1 MFETVGTH
9 EDGDNPLKLLRG
21 ELTST
26 TTLLARRVPK
36 TPIHRIREFVPLRE
50 VDIGLL
56 EDKVG
61 VLLKPLAHV
70 SRIFVSWWRGW
81 LLTRRPTPLMRV
93 RAYMVFC
100 SVDSVSSQ
108 FSSQNVESL
117 HVLGAARVDRWC
129 AITVGVGNWIG
140 DTYFHQRWC

>member
-1 MFETVGTH
+1 MFEMVATH

-21 ELTST
+21 EFTST
-26 TTLLARRVPK
+26 ATLLAQRVPK

-70 SRIFVSWWRGW
+70 SNFRFLVAGW

-93 RAYMVFC
+93 SAYMVFC

-108 FSSQNVESL
+108 SSSQNVESL
-117 HVLGAARVDRWC
+117 RVLGAA
-129 AITVGVGNWIG
+129 G
-140 DTYFHQRWC
+140 

>member
-26 TTLLARRVPK
+26 ITPLAQSPPKPVHRV
-36 TPIHRIREFVPLRE
+36 REFVPLRE
-50 VDIGLL
+50 VDISLL
-56 EDKVG
+56 EDEVG

-70 SRIFVSWWRGW
+70 SKTVSSVAEW

-100 SVDSVSSQ
+100 SANSVSRK
-108 FSSQNVESL
+108 FSSQSVESL
-117 HVLGAARVDRWC
+117 RVLGVARVDRWC
-129 AITVGVGNWIG
+129 AITIGIGNRIG